1 MAKKYYAQV
10 DNIIYGG
17 KRYNRGDVILVDDKA
32 EMNKHR
38 WLTEKEYEE
47 KQAKVVKAT
56 VNLTPT
62 EKDHKIADLQTKLT
76 KAEDDLKEANEKLKA
91 ADDECAKLK
100 AKLAEKK

>member
-1 MAKKYYAQV
+1 
-10 DNIIYGG
+10 
-17 KRYNRGDVILVDDKA
+17 
-32 EMNKHR
+32 
-38 WLTEKEYEE
+38 
-47 KQAKVVKAT
+47 